1 MHTPENLQY
10 SNSHEWIQDLGGS
23 VRIGLTDYAQHA
35 MSDLVFVNLPDVG
48 APVTAGESFTDVES
62 VKAVADI
69 YSPVTGEITAVNEAL
84 LDSPE
89 LINSD
94 PYGAWLVEIGSITDT
109 EELLDA
115 AAYDAL
121 CAEEAEA

>member
-10 SNSHEWIQDLGGS
+10 SKSHEWIQDLGGS

>member
-10 SNSHEWIQDLGGS
+10 SKSHEWIQDLGGS

-115 AAYDAL
+115 VAYDAL